1 MSKAF
6 IGTGVAVVTPFYRQ
20 GNVDFS
26 AMERVLE
33 HVIDKGVDYI
43 VVLGSTGEASTLS
56 LREQASVADFVV
68 DTVNGRKPLV
78 LGMSGNATQALIER
92 IKDANLEG
100 YDAIL
105 SAAPY
110 YNKPGQK
117 GIFSHFKNIA
127 SVSPVP
133 IILYNV
139 PGRTASNIAPET
151 CLQLASEFENI
162 IGIKEASGNM
172 NQCMELLRRKPKD
185 FLVISGED
193 ALTVPLMS
201 VGAAGVISV
210 TANVLPG
217 YVSRMVSCCR
227 ANKFQ
232 EAATIHHKLLPLTNT
247 LFEEGNP
254 VGVKTALEVLGL
266 SSPFVR
272 LPLVK
277 GSKALSNKLTDLL
290 ADFSE

>member
-1 MSKAF
+1 MNSLFA
-6 IGTGVAVVTPFYRQ
+6 GTGVAVVTPFYRQ

-26 AMERVLE
+26 AMGKVLE
-33 HVIDKGVDYI
+33 HVITGGVDYI
-43 VVLGSTGEASTLS
+43 VVLGSTGETSTLS
-56 LREQASVADFVV
+56 QREQASIADFAV

-78 LGMSGNATQALIER
+78 LGMSGNATQALVER
-92 IKDANLEG
+92 IQETNLEG

-117 GIFSHFKNIA
+117 GIYTHFKNIA

-139 PGRTASNIAPET
+139 PGRTASNILPET

-172 NQCMELLRRKPKD
+172 NQCMELLWSKPED

-193 ALTVPLMS
+193 SLTVPLMS
-201 VGAAGVISV
+201 MGAAGVISV
-210 TANVLPG
+210 TANVLPSH
-217 YVSRMVSCCR
+217 VSQMVKYCKE
-227 ANKFQ
+227 NNFKN
-232 EAATIHHKLLPLTNT
+232 AAAIHHKLLPLTNL

-254 VGVKTALEVLGL
+254 TGVKAALDISGL

-272 LPLVK
+272 LPLM
-277 GSKALSNKLTDLL
+277 KATKSLVNKMTDLL
-290 ADFSE
+290 ANFNE